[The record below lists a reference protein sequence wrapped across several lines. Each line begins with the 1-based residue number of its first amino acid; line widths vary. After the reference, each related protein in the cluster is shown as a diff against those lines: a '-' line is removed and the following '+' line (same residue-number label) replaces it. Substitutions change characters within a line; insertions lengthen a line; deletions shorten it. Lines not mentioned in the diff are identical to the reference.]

1 MTRLCVICNV
11 FTGAIIIRNPFTCDM
26 RRYII
31 SRCLSDYPLPPNITN
46 LDSSADSD
54 GVGVGGSGG
63 GGRVYNDV
71 WSAAHLTN
79 QSEQDSVR

>member
-1 MTRLCVICNV
+1 
-11 FTGAIIIRNPFTCDM
+11 M

-46 LDSSADSD
+46 LDSSANSDRVGVGGD
-54 GVGVGGSGG
+54 GVGGDVGSGG

-79 QSEQDSVR
+79 QSEQDYIR

>member
-1 MTRLCVICNV
+1 M
-11 FTGAIIIRNPFTCDM
+11 
-26 RRYII
+26 I

-54 GVGVGGSGG
+54 GVGGDVGSSGGS
-63 GGRVYNDV
+63 RAYNDV

>member
-1 MTRLCVICNV
+1 
-11 FTGAIIIRNPFTCDM
+11 M

-46 LDSSADSD
+46 LDSSANSD
-54 GVGVGGSGG
+54 RVGVEGDVGSSG
-63 GGRVYNDV
+63 GGRVYSDV

>member
-1 MTRLCVICNV
+1 
-11 FTGAIIIRNPFTCDM
+11 M

-46 LDSSADSD
+46 LDSSANSDSVRVGGD
-54 GVGVGGSGG
+54 GVGGDVDSSRGS
-63 GGRVYNDV
+63 RAYNDV

-79 QSEQDSVR
+79 QSEQDYIR

>member
-1 MTRLCVICNV
+1 
-11 FTGAIIIRNPFTCDM
+11 M

-46 LDSSADSD
+46 LDSSASSD
-54 GVGVGGSGG
+54 RVGGSGG
-63 GGRVYNDV
+63 GGRAYNDV

-79 QSEQDSVR
+79 QSEQDYIR